1 MNWRMRYG
9 RNWGHLDMKSNWITT
24 TLDEVCSLVT
34 DGAHNS
40 PRSVERGYY
49 MASVKDFTEYG
60 FDFSKCRKIS
70 KEDYEKLRRQ
80 GCVPQKED
88 VLVGKDGARYFE
100 DIIIYRQDEQPALL
114 SSIAI
119 LRVNRKKITPEFLY
133 YTLKT
138 PAIKKDVRDNYG
150 SGSAI
155 PRIVLKDFKRM
166 PFSYPNIDEQQK
178 ITAVCSAIDE
188 KIQVNNVINKNL
200 LQQLH
205 VLYLRL
211 FCDSAMDTPLGNV
224 VATTSGGT
232 PSRKHDEYYS
242 DSSICWVKSK
252 ELLGNYIHETE
263 EHINDLAIKKSSAK
277 LLPKYSILIAMYGAT
292 VGAYGVISKP
302 MTCNQAVCALFCNE
316 NYPYTYLFQIA
327 YESQQKFINL
337 AIGSAQ
343 QNISQVLIK
352 QLNLHSDLDIIQRFH
367 ELALPMHQEIEFL
380 QAENIRLSNLRDNLL
395 PKLMSGELDV
405 SNVEI

>member
-1 MNWRMRYG
+1 
-9 RNWGHLDMKSNWITT
+9 MKFDWMTATI
-24 TLDEVCSLVT
+24 DDVCTVVT

-40 PRSVERGYY
+40 PKSVEQGYY
-49 MASVKDFTEYG
+49 MASVKDFTEFG
-60 FDFSKCRKIS
+60 FDFSNCKQIG
-70 KEDYEKLRRQ
+70 KEDYEKLRNQ
-80 GCVPQKED
+80 GCVPEKND
-88 VLVGKDGARYFE
+88 ILVGKDGARYFE
-100 DIIIYRQDEQPALL
+100 DIIIYKQDERPALL

-119 LRVNRKKITPEFLY
+119 LRADCRKITPEFLY
-133 YTLKT
+133 YTLKS
-138 PAIKKDVRDNYG
+138 PAVRKDVRENYG

-166 PFSYPNIDEQQK
+166 PFSFPSIEEQRK
-178 ITAVCSAIDE
+178 ITNLCSTIDA
-188 KIQVNNVINKNL
+188 KIQINNAINENL

-211 FCDSAMDTPLGNV
+211 FCDSAMDTPLGDV

-277 LLPKYSILIAMYGAT
+277 LLPKHSVLIAMYGAT

-302 MTCNQAVCALFCNE
+302 MTCNQAVCALLCNE

-337 AIGSAQ
+337 AVGSAQ

-367 ELALPMHQEIEFL
+367 DLALPMHQEIEFL
-380 QAENIRLSNLRDNLL
+380 QAENISLSNLRNNLL
-395 PKLMSGELDV
+395 PKLMSGEFDV
-405 SNVEI
+405 SNIQL